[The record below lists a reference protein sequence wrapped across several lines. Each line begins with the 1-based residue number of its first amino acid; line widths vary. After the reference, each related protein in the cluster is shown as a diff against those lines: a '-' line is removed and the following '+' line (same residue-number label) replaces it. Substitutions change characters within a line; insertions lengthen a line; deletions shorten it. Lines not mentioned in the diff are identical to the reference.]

1 MLFQA
6 GEQRLTALLTG
17 FKSGK
22 TDLMHPSTIE
32 TTKHYK
38 IKQAAIDT

>member
-6 GEQRLTALLTG
+6 GEQRLTTLLTDC
-17 FKSGK
+17 KSGK
-22 TDLMHPSTIE
+22 PDLIHHNTTE

>member
-6 GEQRLTALLTG
+6 GEQRLTTLLTG